1 VAQVAHVDE
10 WTDECATVG
19 EIERAFVELR
29 LRRGFEGTRNLRT
42 SVLTHIAWVP
52 QEWQEAASDTLAGL
66 AERHPS
72 RTLLL
77 FPEPDADDGLYAR
90 VLLECYEVP
99 GSMRHLCNEVAE
111 LRLRGIRSEA
121 PASIALPLLL
131 PDLPVFLRWRGRPD
145 FGAPVFEQLVDVVD
159 RLVIDSSEWPDV
171 PDAYVQLIALF
182 DRVAVSDIAWRRT
195 LPWRRALAQAW
206 PELPDRITGPPA
218 DTSLVA
224 GWLRARAGI
233 EVEVERADQLPV
245 GEDRKPSDLLSDEL
259 DVFVRD
265 SVYEAAVEAAA
276 TSGRPEGRP

>member
-77 FPEPDADDGLYAR
+77 FPEPDAEDGLYAR

-99 GSMRHLCNEVAE
+99 GSVRHLCNEVAE

-121 PASIALPLLL
+121 PASIVLPLLL

-145 FGAPVFEQLVDVVD
+145 FRAPVFEQLIDVVD

-171 PDAYVQLIALF
+171 PDAYAQLIALF
-182 DRVAVSDIAWRRT
+182 DEVAVSDIAWRRT
-195 LPWRRALAQAW
+195 LPWRRALARAW

-218 DTSLVA
+218 ETALVA
-224 GWLRARAGI
+224 GWLRSRAGI

-265 SVYEAAVEAAA
+265 PVYEAAVRAA